1 MGKSQETNQA
11 SKCGFRCVVACVLV
25 GTLLFIAILSCVT
38 SCNTA
43 KSYQAAVDSTR
54 VQTMRCDS
62 ICQAFVAE
70 RPEMNLREDS
80 LAFVEAT
87 ASLKEQNVR
96 IQYRFTQVLADMR
109 LEFSNQ
115 LGSINAWIALW
126 IALLTV
132 VGALLPI
139 FMGFLVRDEYRKELN
154 EVKTERE
161 KDRVLLLN
169 SRLMNVATAIET
181 LIYDDCSPLNSQY
194 PLRIF
199 DVFLTRTIELLE
211 EFRACMKKAEKKDFM
226 VPVFLSLVAGVKRI
240 FRLVTVL
247 LTDESLLYK
256 IQARVENLNDAL
268 NIHINSLI
276 EKYKLQDS
284 SFETGLDGKLGECME
299 KAVDECLIIIGD
311 LRALLRKEE
320 QVQQQ
325 E

>member
-1 MGKSQETNQA
+1 MGKSQKTNQA
-11 SKCGFRCVVACVLV
+11 RKCGFRCVAACALA
-25 GTLLFIAILSCVT
+25 GTLLFIGALSCVT
-38 SCNTA
+38 SCITT
-43 KSYQAAVDSTR
+43 KSYRAAADSAR

-62 ICQAFVAE
+62 ICQAFASK
-70 RPEMNLREDS
+70 RPEMDLREDS

-96 IQYRFTQVLADMR
+96 IQYRLTQVLADMR

-115 LGSINAWIALW
+115 LGSVNAWIALW

-139 FMGFLVRDEYRKELN
+139 FMGFLVRDEYRKELD
-154 EVKTERE
+154 EVKAERE
-161 KDRVLLLN
+161 NDRVLLLN

-211 EFRACMKKAEKKDFM
+211 EFRQCMKKAERIDFM

-247 LTDESLLYK
+247 LTEVSLYK
-256 IQARVENLNDAL
+256 IQARVEDMNDVLNM
-268 NIHINSLI
+268 HINSLM
-276 EKYKLQDS
+276 EKYELQDS
-284 SFETGLDGKLGECME
+284 VFKGGQDRELVKSME

-320 QVQQQ
+320 QAQQLD
-325 E
+325 